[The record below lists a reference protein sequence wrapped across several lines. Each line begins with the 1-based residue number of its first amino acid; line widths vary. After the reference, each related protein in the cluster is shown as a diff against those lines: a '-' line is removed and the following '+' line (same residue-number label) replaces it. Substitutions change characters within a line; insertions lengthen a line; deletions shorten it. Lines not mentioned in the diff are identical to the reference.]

1 MLSVVTFKW
10 TPAPHYRSTFT
21 SEVVNVLQ
29 RMVAR
34 HYQAPHRFVCITDDA
49 AGLDPA
55 VEAVP
60 LWTDYAEIPSPNGGH
75 NPSCYRRLKM
85 FSREIAE
92 IVGPRF
98 VCLDLDT
105 VIVNDVRPLWDRPE
119 DFVVWGETNPRS
131 YYNGSMWLL
140 RTGTRTKVW
149 EDFDPRTSPQQAF
162 AAGKFGSDQ
171 GWLSHCL
178 GKGEATWTREDGV
191 YSYNV
196 HLRRPPVPLPPSAR
210 IVMFHGGTDP
220 WSPEAQRL
228 SWVREHWR

>member
-1 MLSVVTFKW
+1 MLSIVTFKW
-10 TPAPHYRSTFT
+10 KPRPHYRSTFT
-21 SEVVNVLQ
+21 AEAVNILQ

-34 HYQAPHRFVCITDDA
+34 HYHAPHRFLCITDDA
-49 AGLDPA
+49 DGLHPSI
-55 VEAVP
+55 EAVP
-60 LWTDYAEIPSPNGGH
+60 LWNDYADIPSPNGGH

-105 VIVNDVRPLWDRPE
+105 VIVNDVSPLWDRPE

-140 RTGTRTKVW
+140 RTGTRAKVW
-149 EDFDPRTSPQQAF
+149 ETFDPKTSPQAAF
-162 AAGKFGSDQ
+162 AAGRFGSDQ

-178 GKGEATWTREDGV
+178 GKGEAMWTTADGV

-196 HLRRPPVPLPPSAR
+196 HLRRPPVPLPENAR
-210 IVMFHGGTDP
+210 IVMFHGSSDP
-220 WSPEAQRL
+220 WGQEAQRL
-228 SWVREHWR
+228 PWVREHWR